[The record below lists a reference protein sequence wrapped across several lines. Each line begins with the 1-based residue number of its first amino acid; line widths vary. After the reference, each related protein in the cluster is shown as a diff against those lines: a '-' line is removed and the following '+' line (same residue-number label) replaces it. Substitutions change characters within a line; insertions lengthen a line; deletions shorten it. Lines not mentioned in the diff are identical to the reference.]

1 MERWLKIRASVTDNN
16 STDICRRGSE
26 SVSAGREYRK
36 IVTTAVRRA
45 AAFALVGCLALIGPW
60 VLGVDDPAIA
70 TVAAIGPFLL
80 VAALALTLDPE
91 SVLFELF
98 ARPADRRNGT
108 LYGLAVFSLV
118 AAALATLTVGFGM
131 PTAVYVGT
139 ILLLVF
145 GNLTGQLVRAYKYEQ
160 VRATAGFVCG
170 GFLAASAGQFL
181 ALQLTNESVSL
192 PLVAFLAASGAL
204 FAALLQQLLY
214 QRDDALVMVT
224 VAMMLWLFS
233 TLPLDISA
241 TRITVAL
248 AVTVFLGY
256 ASYALETASLAGML
270 TGVLLGLLT
279 IVLGDYAWFV
289 ILIAFFGIGGLSSQF
304 RFDQKLD
311 RGIAQE
317 NEGAR
322 GTGNVLANSLVALVA
337 VLAGAVSTEYGVPQ
351 SVFFY
356 AFAGAVGAA
365 LADTL
370 SSEIGGLYDNPRL
383 VTTFEVVEP
392 GTDGAVTWQGELV
405 GLSGAAII
413 ATIGWVAFDGVTA
426 LGAGVIVFAGFV
438 GMTVDSILGATLEG
452 RLLGN
457 QGVNFLATVAAALVG
472 AGLATVLD
480 LPL

>member
-1 MERWLKIRASVTDNN
+1 M
-16 STDICRRGSE
+16 
-26 SVSAGREYRK
+26 
-36 IVTTAVRRA
+36 
-45 AAFALVGCLALIGPW
+45 VGCLALVGPW
-60 VLGVDDPAIA
+60 VLGVQEPAVA

-80 VAALALTLDPE
+80 VAALALTAGPE
-91 SVLFELF
+91 NTLFELF
-98 ARPADRRNGT
+98 ARPADRRNGS
-108 LYGLAVFSLV
+108 LYGLAVFSLA

-131 PTAVYVGT
+131 PTSVYVGT

-145 GNLTGQLVRAYKYEQ
+145 GNLGGQVVRAYKYEQ
-160 VRATAGFVCG
+160 VRATAGFVFA

-181 ALQLTNESVSL
+181 AVQLTTESVSA
-192 PLVAFLAASGAL
+192 PLAAFLAASGSL

-214 QRDDALVMVT
+214 QRDDALVMVA

-233 TLPLDISA
+233 TLPLEISV

-248 AVTVFLGY
+248 AVTIILGY
-256 ASYALETASLAGML
+256 TSYTLETASLPGML

-279 IVLGDYAWFV
+279 IVLGDYAWFAM
-289 ILIAFFGIGGLSSQF
+289 LIAFFGIGGLSSKF
-304 RFDQKLD
+304 RFDRKLD

-337 VLAGAVSTEYGVPQ
+337 VLAGAVSTEYDVSQ
-351 SVFFY
+351 AVFFY

-383 VTTFEVVEP
+383 VTTLEVVEP
-392 GTDGAVTWQGELV
+392 GTDGAVTWQGELI
-405 GLSGAAII
+405 GLLGAALV
-413 ATIGWVAFDGVTA
+413 ASIGWFAFDEVAT
-426 LGAGVIVFAGFV
+426 LGAGVIVFAGV
-438 GMTVDSILGATLEG
+438 IGMTVDSFLGATLEG
-452 RLLGN
+452 RFLGN
-457 QGVNFLATVAAALVG
+457 QGVNFLATVAAAIVG
-472 AGLATVLD
+472 AGLAGMLN